1 MSIGE
6 KRTLNAYY
14 KRRFY
19 RGRTAFARAADFI
32 ALRVILLIACYLWF
46 SFNVK
51 SIIAAAVLTAAAV
64 GAISVFA
71 ELVKSV
77 RLEKFILRENARL
90 SKKLFSES
98 LVLMPRS
105 EFLGIVREYIKR
117 HGKEFAGES
126 LVYTAQTL
134 SPVDEETVLCACRAA
149 NRRGC
154 KSLFI
159 FSSAS
164 VSQPAR
170 DIAARYDGL
179 SVVFISGDMLASCA
193 KMPDDNAVRQYILKQ
208 AEQKKQIKKQS
219 VSTAIGRGRC
229 ARYLLV
235 AAALFALSFF
245 VSYTLYYRMLAG
257 ACVSLAALSF
267 YAAHSPSA
275 APKDA

>member
-19 RGRTAFARAADFI
+19 RGRTTFARAADFI

-46 SFNVK
+46 SFNVE

-105 EFLGIVREYIKR
+105 EFLGIVREYIKC

-149 NRRGC
+149 NRRG

-179 SVVFISGDMLASCA
+179 SVAFISGDMLASCA

>member
-46 SFNVK
+46 SFNVE

-154 KSLFI
+154 KSLF
-159 FSSAS
+159 
-164 VSQPAR
+164 
-170 DIAARYDGL
+170 
-179 SVVFISGDMLASCA
+179 ML
-193 KMPDDNAVRQYILKQ
+193 
-208 AEQKKQIKKQS
+208 
-219 VSTAIGRGRC
+219 
-229 ARYLLV
+229 
-235 AAALFALSFF
+235 F
-245 VSYTLYYRMLAG
+245 
-257 ACVSLAALSF
+257 
-267 YAAHSPSA
+267 
-275 APKDA
+275 

>member
-1 MSIGE
+1 MHITS
-6 KRTLNAYY
+6 AA
-14 KRRFY
+14 F
-19 RGRTAFARAADFI
+19 TAGARPLARAADFI

-46 SFNVK
+46 SFNVE

-105 EFLGIVREYIKR
+105 EFLSMVREYIKR

-134 SPVDEETVLCACRAA
+134 SPVDEETVLCACRAQA
-149 NRRGC
+149 ARC

-159 FSSAS
+159 FSSAA

-179 SVVFISGDMLASCA
+179 SVAFISGDMLASCTE
-193 KMPDDNAVRQYILKQ
+193 MPDDNAVRQYILKQ
-208 AEQKKQIKKQS
+208 AEQKSK
-219 VSTAIGRGRC
+219 
-229 ARYLLV
+229 
-235 AAALFALSFF
+235 
-245 VSYTLYYRMLAG
+245 
-257 ACVSLAALSF
+257 
-267 YAAHSPSA
+267 
-275 APKDA
+275 

>member
-46 SFNVK
+46 SFNVE

-98 LVLMPRS
+98 LV
-105 EFLGIVREYIKR
+105 
-117 HGKEFAGES
+117 
-126 LVYTAQTL
+126 YTAQTL

-159 FSSAS
+159 FSSAA

-179 SVVFISGDMLASCA
+179 SVAFISGDMLASCTE
-193 KMPDDNAVRQYILKQ
+193 MPDDNAVRQYILKQ

>member
-32 ALRVILLIACYLWF
+32 ALRMILLIACYLWF
-46 SFNVK
+46 SLNVE
-51 SIIAAAVLTAAAV
+51 SMITAAVLTAATV

-71 ELVKSV
+71 ELIKSV
-77 RLEKFILRENARL
+77 RLEKFVLRENARL
-90 SKKLFSES
+90 AKKLFMES
-98 LVLMPRS
+98 LVLMPQS

-117 HGKEFAGES
+117 RGNGFDGNG
-126 LVYTAQTL
+126 LIYTVQTL

-149 NRRGC
+149 NKRGC

-159 FSSAS
+159 FSSAA
-164 VSQPAR
+164 VSPAAYS
-170 DIAARYDGL
+170 IAARCNGMNIAF
-179 SVVFISGDMLASCA
+179 VSGDMLCA
-193 KMPDDNAVRQYILKQ
+193 CADMPDDDAVKQYILKQ
-208 AEQKKQIKKQS
+208 AERKKQIKKRS

-229 ARYLLV
+229 ARYLLT
-235 AAALFALSFF
+235 AAALFTLSFF

-267 YAAHSPSA
+267 YAARSPSA

>member
-46 SFNVK
+46 SFNVE

-105 EFLGIVREYIKR
+105 EFLDIVREYIKC

-179 SVVFISGDMLASCA
+179 SVAFISGDMLASNKKA
-193 KMPDDNAVRQYILKQ
+193 ERIHGHRPRKMRAVS
-208 AEQKKQIKKQS
+208 ACC
-219 VSTAIGRGRC
+219 RGAFRT
-229 ARYLLV
+229 LLFCKLY
-235 AAALFALSFF
+235 ALLQDACRRMRKPCRAQLLCGAFAFRRTEGCLTLRRSSF
-245 VSYTLYYRMLAG
+245 VSNIAFKG
-257 ACVSLAALSF
+257 I
-267 YAAHSPSA
+267 
-275 APKDA
+275 

>member
-46 SFNVK
+46 SFNVE

-105 EFLGIVREYIKR
+105 EFLSMVREYIKR

-159 FSSAS
+159 FSSAA

-170 DIAARYDGL
+170 
-179 SVVFISGDMLASCA
+179 
-193 KMPDDNAVRQYILKQ
+193 
-208 AEQKKQIKKQS
+208 
-219 VSTAIGRGRC
+219 
-229 ARYLLV
+229 
-235 AAALFALSFF
+235 
-245 VSYTLYYRMLAG
+245 TLPRVTMG
-257 ACVSLAALSF
+257 
-267 YAAHSPSA
+267 
-275 APKDA
+275 

>member
-46 SFNVK
+46 SFNVE

-64 GAISVFA
+64 VAISVFA

-105 EFLGIVREYIKR
+105 KFLGIVREYIKC

-179 SVVFISGDMLASCA
+179 SVAFISGDMLASCA

-208 AEQKKQIKKQS
+208 AEQKKHS

>member
-1 MSIGE
+1 
-6 KRTLNAYY
+6 
-14 KRRFY
+14 
-19 RGRTAFARAADFI
+19 
-32 ALRVILLIACYLWF
+32 
-46 SFNVK
+46 
-51 SIIAAAVLTAAAV
+51 
-64 GAISVFA
+64 
-71 ELVKSV
+71 
-77 RLEKFILRENARL
+77 
-90 SKKLFSES
+90 
-98 LVLMPRS
+98 MPRS
-105 EFLGIVREYIKR
+105 EFLGRVREYIKC

-179 SVVFISGDMLASCA
+179 SVAFISGDMLASCA

>member
-46 SFNVK
+46 SFNVE

-149 NRRGC
+149 NRRSC

-159 FSSAS
+159 FSSAF

-179 SVVFISGDMLASCA
+179 SVAFISGDMLASCA

-208 AEQKKQIKKQS
+208 EDKQ
-219 VSTAIGRGRC
+219 
-229 ARYLLV
+229 
-235 AAALFALSFF
+235 
-245 VSYTLYYRMLAG
+245 
-257 ACVSLAALSF
+257 
-267 YAAHSPSA
+267 
-275 APKDA
+275 

>member
-1 MSIGE
+1 M
-6 KRTLNAYY
+6 
-14 KRRFY
+14 
-19 RGRTAFARAADFI
+19 
-32 ALRVILLIACYLWF
+32 
-46 SFNVK
+46 
-51 SIIAAAVLTAAAV
+51 
-64 GAISVFA
+64 
-71 ELVKSV
+71 
-77 RLEKFILRENARL
+77 
-90 SKKLFSES
+90 
-98 LVLMPRS
+98 
-105 EFLGIVREYIKR
+105 
-117 HGKEFAGES
+117 
-126 LVYTAQTL
+126 
-134 SPVDEETVLCACRAA
+134 
-149 NRRGC
+149 
-154 KSLFI
+154 
-159 FSSAS
+159 
-164 VSQPAR
+164 SQPAR

-179 SVVFISGDMLASCA
+179 SVAFMSGDMLASCA